1 MWNVKEQTKH
11 AVETI
16 KRHAEYEP
24 NAAERG
30 CEKYITFTSL
40 EPEMKILVFNVQ
52 EQGEYNG

>member
-1 MWNVKEQTKH
+1 MGLYD

-24 NAAERG
+24 NATECG
-30 CEKYITFTSL
+30 CEKYVAFTSA

-52 EQGEYNG
+52 KQWEHNG